1 MKFLRM
7 VPGYGETVI
16 AEGEARLDHE
26 REELG
31 AEFRRQLEAG
41 KWAGVP
47 ITDRLTGRRE
57 AQLVT
62 SFDEIPP
69 AAERV
74 LFWPRAAGGCDL
86 RMS

>member
-16 AEGEARLDHE
+16 AEGDPRLDE
-26 REELG
+26 DREALV
-31 AEFRRQLEAG
+31 AEFRRQLDAG
-41 KWAGVP
+41 MWAGVP
-47 ITDRLTGRRE
+47 VTDRLTGRRE

-62 SFDEIPP
+62 SFDEIPS

-74 LFWPRAAGGCDL
+74 LFWPRAAGGAGP
-86 RMS
+86 RG